1 MYISGKF
8 PIPML
13 HTIQLV
19 RKLLQLCVSYCVGGS
34 DYTPVNSGSITIDI
48 VQSVFPNTTVSITD
62 DSEVEN
68 DEIFFINFTGCS
80 PGCMVSS
87 ASDTVI
93 VTMESDDGK

>member
-1 MYISGKF
+1 M
-8 PIPML
+8 PML
-13 HTIQLV
+13 KLLHAIQPV
-19 RKLLQLCVSYCVGGS
+19 RQLLQLCVLYCVGGS

-48 VQSVFPNTTVSITD
+48 EQSVFPNITVNITD
-62 DSEVEN
+62 DSEVES

-93 VTMESDDGK
+93 VTIESDDGK